1 MYTIICCSVDPEAAA
16 ALERNV
22 SRTIG
27 VPFEFIAFDNRSRSW
42 GLCKVYNACAA
53 GARYDLLCFVHEDVR
68 FTTQD
73 WGRALADRLMQ
84 PETGVVGFA
93 GSILKLRRLTGWNT
107 CGRDVRANYVQH
119 MRGGRHPRRIGP
131 SGEDF
136 SPVVTLD
143 GLCLFTRREV
153 WQETPFDEH
162 TFPGFH
168 CYDLDFSLAVAR
180 RHTNYVCRTVLVEH
194 FSEGS
199 FSRAWVE
206 GMECLHAKWKSYL
219 PMCAEPLTKAELV
232 RYDRLGEGFFIR
244 FMWQKGCFD
253 VRGFRDAIRYLSRH
267 PQSGT
272 AWSLLPKYVKYK
284 LRSLRR
290 KRRDGKH

>member
-22 SRTIG
+22 ARTIG
-27 VPFEFIAFDNRSRSW
+27 VPFKFIAFDNRSRSW
-42 GLCKVYNACAA
+42 GLCRVYNHCAA
-53 GARYDLLCFVHEDVR
+53 QAKYDLLCFVHEDVR
-68 FTTQD
+68 FLTD
-73 WGRALADRLMQ
+73 GWGGLLAPQLRA

-131 SGEDF
+131 SGADF

-143 GLCLFTRREV
+143 GLCLLTRREV
-153 WQETPFDEH
+153 WRESPFDER

-168 CYDLDFSLAVAR
+168 CYDLDFSLSAAL
-180 RHTNYVCRTVLVEH
+180 RHTNYVCRMVLVEH

-199 FSRAWVE
+199 FSRAWVD
-206 GMECLHAKWKSYL
+206 GMERLHAKWSPRL
-219 PMCAEPLTKAELV
+219 PMCAEPLTEAELA
-232 RYDRLGEGFFIR
+232 RCDRLGEGYFIR

-253 VRGFRDAIRYLSRH
+253 VRGFRDGVHYLFRN
-267 PQSGT
+267 PLSGT

-284 LRSLRR
+284 LRALRR
-290 KRRDGKH
+290 KRLSGKH

>member
-22 SRTIG
+22 ARTIG
-27 VPFEFIAFDNRSRSW
+27 VPFEFIAFDNRSRGW
-42 GLCKVYNACAA
+42 GLCKVYNECAA
-53 GARYDLLCFVHEDVR
+53 RARYDLLCFIHEDVR
-68 FTTQD
+68 FLTEG
-73 WGRALADRLMQ
+73 WGGKLAPQLRA

-93 GSILKLRRLTGWNT
+93 GSVLKLRRMTGWDT

-119 MRGGRHPRRIGP
+119 MRGRRHPRRIGP
-131 SGEDF
+131 PGADY

-143 GLCLFTRREV
+143 GLCLLTRREV
-153 WQETPFDEH
+153 WRQSPFDER

-168 CYDLDFSLAVAR
+168 CYDLDFSLAAAV

-199 FSRAWVE
+199 FSRAWVQ
-206 GMECLHAKWKSYL
+206 GMEALHTKWASHL
-219 PMCAEPLTKAELV
+219 PMCAEPLTEAELA
-232 RYDRLGEGFFIR
+232 RYDRLGEGYFIR

-253 VRGFRDAIRYLSRH
+253 VRGFRDAMRYLVRR
-267 PQSGT
+267 PETGM

-284 LRSLRR
+284 LRTLLRKCR
-290 KRRDGKH
+290 SDKR